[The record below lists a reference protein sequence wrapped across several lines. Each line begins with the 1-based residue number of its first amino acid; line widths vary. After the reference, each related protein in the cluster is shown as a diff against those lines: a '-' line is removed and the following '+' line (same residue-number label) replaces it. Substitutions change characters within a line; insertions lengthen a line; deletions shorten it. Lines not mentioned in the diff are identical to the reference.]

1 MLAFLAGRKASKQ
14 AGAGLT
20 YRMAG
25 EAEDRF
31 WAILEYKEK
40 MPTAAARFSSEEVE
54 EVAAHYDVG
63 AVERTMALSG
73 GSREVPKMVVVTDK
87 GKFLL
92 KRRPKGRAQRVHVD
106 FAHAVQIHLVGHG
119 FPVTRLMVTRDDKT
133 TVLERNNHIYELF
146 EFVAGVR
153 YDGSAAMT
161 VEAGRQ
167 LAKLH
172 LDLTDFSS
180 DVAALRGSFH
190 DAHTV
195 RRHLRSAGGKKGA
208 RRDRRLQ
215 HVAEVLMEL
224 YNASSVRANE
234 LGFDSWPEQ
243 VVHGD
248 WHPGNMLF
256 RGHKLV
262 AVLDFDAARIAP
274 RVTDLA
280 NGMLQFSIVGGRPN
294 PADWP
299 DYLDESKMVQFL
311 DGYRQVV
318 SPAEYELRAVLDLT
332 VETMIAEAILPIAA
346 TGFFGHLSGTDFLKM
361 IRRKCEWIINNREKL
376 REAIAL

>member
-1 MLAFLAGRKASKQ
+1 MGAFGVKS
-14 AGAGLT
+14 
-20 YRMAG
+20 
-25 EAEDRF
+25 E
-31 WAILEYKEK
+31 
-40 MPTAAARFSSEEVE
+40 MPVSAARFSSEEVE
-54 EVAAHYDVG
+54 EVIGLYDVG
-63 AVERTMALSG
+63 SVERTMALSG

-92 KRRPKGRAQRVHVD
+92 KRRPMGKAHRIHID
-106 FAHAVQIHLVGHG
+106 FAHAVQMHLAGHG
-119 FPVTRLMVTRDDKT
+119 FPVTTLMATREDRA
-133 TVLERNNHIYELF
+133 TVLERDNHIYELF
-146 EFVAGVR
+146 EFVAGIR

-172 LDLTDFSS
+172 LDLTDFSA

-190 DAHTV
+190 DAGTV
-195 RRHLRSAGGKKGA
+195 RRHLRFAGGKKGA
-208 RRDRRLQ
+208 RTDRRLQ
-215 HVAEVLMEL
+215 HVAEILMEL
-224 YNASSVRANE
+224 YNGSSVRANE

-256 RGHKLV
+256 RDHRLV
-262 AVLDFDAARIAP
+262 AVLDFDAARVAP

-299 DYLDESKMVQFL
+299 DHLDESKLVQFL
-311 DGYRQVV
+311 DGYKQVV
-318 SPAEYELRAVLDLT
+318 SPAEYELRAVFDLM
-332 VETMIAEAILPIAA
+332 VETMIAEAILPVAA
-346 TGFFGHLSGTDFLKM
+346 TGFFGHLSGVDFLKM
-361 IRRKCEWIINNREKL
+361 IRRKCEWIVKNREKL
-376 REAIAL
+376 HDAIAL